1 MKTLTAHIPD
11 LLYEQ
16 VEKAAM
22 KDNLSIDKIVTKAL
36 SAQIEAWTAK
46 EYIRMRAER
55 GSWDKFERVL
65 EKVPDVEPE
74 NYDKL

>member
-1 MKTLTAHIPD
+1 
-11 LLYEQ
+11 
-16 VEKAAM
+16 
-22 KDNLSIDKIVTKAL
+22 
-36 SAQIEAWTAK
+36 
-46 EYIRMRAER
+46 MRAER